1 MTNKPTW
8 EQKISAYGF
17 LGTNLRSHDETKQFI
32 LDLLAE
38 QRKEIVEIIKT
49 PLSTEFEDPEEESAD
64 YSIEDFR
71 ARLLNLIKQN

>member
-8 EQKISAYGF
+8 EQKIATYGF

-38 QRKEIVEIIKT
+38 QRKEIIEIIN
-49 PLSTEFEDPEEESAD
+49 
-64 YSIEDFR
+64 R
-71 ARLLNLIKQN
+71 N

>member
-8 EQKISAYGF
+8 EQKIAAYGF

-38 QRKEIVEIIKT
+38 QRKETEDKINNWAKTVEAFEWINGK
-49 PLSTEFEDPEEESAD
+49 PLFTQKQVFDLID
-64 YSIEDFR
+64 
-71 ARLLNLIKQN
+71 LLKQ